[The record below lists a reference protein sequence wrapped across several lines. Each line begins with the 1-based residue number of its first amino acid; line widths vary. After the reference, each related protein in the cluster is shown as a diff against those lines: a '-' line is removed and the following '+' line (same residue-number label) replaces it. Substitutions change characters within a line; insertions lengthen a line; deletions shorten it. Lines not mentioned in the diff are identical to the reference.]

1 MRFPHFALAILAVT
15 LPSSTLAVALPTKRA
30 DVCNGKPELCGRSY
44 GNVTFVGAHDSFA
57 FSKDPLAVS
66 RDQEVDIL
74 SQLKLGVRM
83 LQAQAH
89 DKDGE
94 LHFCHT
100 SCLLF
105 DGGKVVDYL
114 KFVKTFLDQN
124 PNEVLTLLFTNP
136 ENISLKDKWL
146 PAFNDAGI
154 TDLAFIPPNLPVKRN
169 EWPTLGEMIGSGKR
183 VVVFMDANADP
194 AQVNFIL
201 PEFDMIWETPFS
213 VTDDKF
219 PCKVDR
225 ISGPLSPE
233 DHMHLI
239 NHSLNKDVL
248 GTGVIVSDRLS
259 AATTNGLDSINA
271 NVAGCAQFAAGKAP
285 NFLLLDW
292 VDVGE
297 GFKAA
302 DKLNGF

>member
-1 MRFPHFALAILAVT
+1 MRFLFFATGIAALSA
-15 LPSSTLAVALPTKRA
+15 SSFAATLPTKRA
-30 DVCNGKPELCGRSY
+30 DVCNGKAELCGRSY
-44 GNVTFVGAHDSFA
+44 GNITFVGAHDSFA
-57 FSKDPLAVS
+57 FSKDPLALS
-66 RDQEVDIL
+66 RDQEVDIP

-89 DKDGE
+89 AKGGD

-100 SCLLF
+100 SCTLF

-114 KFVKTFLDQN
+114 KLVKTFLDQN
-124 PNEVLTLLFTNP
+124 PKEVLTLLFTNP

-146 PAFNDAGI
+146 PAFKDSGI
-154 TDLAFIPPNLPVKRN
+154 ADLAFVPPNLPVKRSD
-169 EWPTLGEMIGSGKR
+169 WPTLGDMIDKGKR
-183 VVVFMDANADP
+183 VVVFMDANADTT
-194 AQVNFIL
+194 QVDFIL

-213 VTDDKF
+213 VTDPKF

-225 ISGPLSPE
+225 ITGPLSPE

-239 NHSLNKDVL
+239 NHSLNKNVL
-248 GTGVIVSDRLS
+248 KTGVIISDRTD
-259 AATTNGLDSINA
+259 AEKTNGLDSINA
-271 NVAGCAQFAAGKAP
+271 NVAGCEQFAAGKAP

-292 VDVGE
+292 VNVGN